1 MGFSEGEVEKLQN
14 ALRTAMKD
22 NRTERRSRYLVL
34 APQLKHGGVVKN
46 QFGGFA
52 GGSKQSV
59 GVSQKN
65 VSTKGTNYKNA
76 AGIGDSQNWTD
87 ADTADIVALVA
98 DLGSLATAFIPG
110 ANLVSVGTGAA
121 GSTARFYAD
130 RQRGTKGA
138 GLNYL
143 LNLGM
148 DATMAIPILGGM
160 GKIAKIPDIVAK
172 TMPTILKA
180 ASVYGIGAG
189 TINTLQKIASGE
201 KFTVRDLDS
210 VVNTLTAAIGL
221 GKSGGFGR
229 KTKKVTGFVGEEPI
243 IKFKAGENGTRPEG
257 VVEDFKLDRE
267 TLSRIK
273 TPEAFKK
280 AARDAAKIAGDTS
293 VTLENVTDRYDLS
306 AFISNNGKRWSP
318 S

>member
-1 MGFSEGEVEKLQN
+1 MGFSEEEVEELQK

-34 APQLKHGGVVKN
+34 APQLKHGGVIKN

-110 ANLVSVGTGAA
+110 ANLASVGTGVA

-221 GKSGGFGR
+221 GKSGGFG
-229 KTKKVTGFVGEEPI
+229 KSKKEMAIKNVAIKGNSSVEGTKSF
-243 IKFKAGENGTRPEG
+243 
-257 VVEDFKLDRE
+257 
-267 TLSRIK
+267 TLKGSDLEKIE
-273 TPEAFKK
+273 TPEALKKLVVAKAK
-280 AARDAAKIAGDTS
+280 AAGDGAVTVENAA
-293 VTLENVTDRYDLS
+293 ERYDLS
-306 AFISNNGKRWSP
+306 KFITERGKLNP
-318 S
+318 KT